1 MTSRISNKK
10 NTQRFLSLLTIIIGV
25 LLLVFMIVVED
36 EPGAVP
42 LGMIVTGSIWL
53 LIIIKKNKNQ
63 PA

>member
-10 NTQRFLSLLTIIIGV
+10 NTQRFLSLLSIIIGV